1 MKSVWLSIE
10 SISNNVVNDH
20 GDVVG
25 GADDG
30 AAPEAVG
37 GPFSFILRSGGF
49 CCAPV
54 AAPEAAGIGAF
65 ALGPSPVRAAL
76 GTRGLGSAIALA
88 MTDGDIHTPTW

>member
-1 MKSVWLSIE
+1 M
-10 SISNNVVNDH
+10 
-20 GDVVG
+20 VG
-25 GADDG
+25 GADNGAPQEAADG
-30 AAPEAVG
+30 PV
-37 GPFSFILRSGGF
+37 SFNLRSGGF

-54 AAPEAAGIGAF
+54 AAPEAAGVGAF